1 MGAAS
6 GILRLRSVTPSEGAQ
21 TGTSESEYQVKKW
34 LKEQTRDQRP
44 AKERGFHHKRSEL
57 LGL

>member
-1 MGAAS
+1 MKE
-6 GILRLRSVTPSEGAQ
+6 LRRVRQKEP
-21 TGTSESEYQVKKW
+21 EYQVKKW
-34 LKEQTRDQRP
+34 LKEQTRDQRR